1 MACALA
7 SSMALSQ
14 STACQ
19 QHFHQPHN
27 LLMNL
32 LRRLRG
38 VNNLD
43 AVRIG
48 AGEGEEAFTD
58 AAMELLGF
66 EIETGPG
73 FALAAVIVYE
83 VGAAV
88 NEFGVEVEQNG
99 EVGNVA
105 LCGEQGEPL
114 DQVGIEAARVTLV
127 GDAGV
132 EAAVGDNELAC
143 LQRGQDECGEVLGAV
158 GLEEKSLGQRSH
170 AVFRVMEQ

>member
-43 AVRIG
+43 AVWIG

-58 AAMELLGF
+58 AAVELLGF
-66 EIETGPG
+66 EIETGSG
-73 FALAAVIVYE
+73 FALAALIVDE

-88 NEFGVEVEQNG
+88 NKFGIEVEQDG
-99 EVGNVA
+99 EIGDVA
-105 LCGEQGEPL
+105 LGGKQGEPL
-114 DQVGIEAARVTLV
+114 NQRGIEAARVALV
-127 GDAGV
+127 GNAGV
-132 EAAVGDNELAC
+132 EA
-143 LQRGQDECGEVLGAV
+143 
-158 GLEEKSLGQRSH
+158 
-170 AVFRVMEQ
+170 